1 MNSEVPAKSTPKKIY
16 IRSSVCRLC
25 GGANESHH
33 MLRVL
38 SKTGLEKNLPSKVH
52 YACGIAISNG
62 DCLTKLICR
71 KCEAFIHKVCDFKQK
86 CQDMQTKLELEQYCS
101 VKCCMELS
109 PSCKQPAKRSNGKIK
124 VEERLQQNNF
134 CSEKHR
140 PRSASL
146 INKSSWKRLTL
157 LQ

>member
-1 MNSEVPAKSTPKKIY
+1 MNEVPAKSTPKKIY
-16 IRSSVCRLC
+16 VRSSVCRLC
-25 GGANESHH
+25 GGANESRH

-52 YACGIAISNG
+52 YACGITINDG
-62 DCLTKLICR
+62 DFLTKLIYR
-71 KCEAFIHKVCDFKQK
+71 KCETFIHKVCDFKQQ
-86 CQDMQTKLELEQYCS
+86 CQNMQTKLELEQYCS
-101 VKCCMELS
+101 VKRCMEFNCRHLVNS
-109 PSCKQPAKRSNGKIK
+109 LRNVLLAKA
-124 VEERLQQNNF
+124 EESLQQNNF

-146 INKSSWKRLTL
+146 ISKSSWKRLTL